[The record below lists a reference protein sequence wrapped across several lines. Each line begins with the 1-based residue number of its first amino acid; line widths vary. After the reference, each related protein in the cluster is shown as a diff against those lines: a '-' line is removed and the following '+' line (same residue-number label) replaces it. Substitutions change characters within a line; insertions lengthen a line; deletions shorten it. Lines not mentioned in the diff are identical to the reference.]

1 MNNFDFEELK
11 EVYAL
16 EEKRSK
22 TVAKFLKFMTEFDID
37 PVLLLYKSK
46 INSDYTLML
55 TSINGEDLVEKLATT
70 IFEECLR
77 QNLSSQQVDE
87 ILNRVAM
94 KVVQAQGDKFYE

>member
-37 PVLLLYKSK
+37 PVLFLYKSK
-46 INSDYTLML
+46 INPDYT
-55 TSINGEDLVEKLATT
+55 
-70 IFEECLR
+70 F
-77 QNLSSQQVDE
+77 
-87 ILNRVAM
+87 
-94 KVVQAQGDKFYE
+94 